1 MFASFVLCII
11 LFCILLYIYFLF
23 LHVICNLRS
32 IRYDGSIQ
40 LRLYCRA
47 LTKRSISQNFQNIF
61 FGIIHISPTISI
73 LCQKILAENCL
84 QCTFLGTSKRSI
96 QFFVSDSTIKT
107 LYLTL
112 GCIIHQIQRT
122 FTTLRYGQWSQIMY
136 DTYQ

>member
-1 MFASFVLCII
+1 MIIFNLHTLC
-11 LFCILLYIYFLF
+11 LTLYYTYQDYLPFTYTVS
-23 LHVICNLRS
+23 HS
-32 IRYDGSIQ
+32 I
-40 LRLYCRA
+40 LYCCA
-47 LTKRSISQNFQNIF
+47 LTKRSISQNFQNTF

-84 QCTFLGTSKRSI
+84 QCTFLGTSKHSI

-122 FTTLRYGQWSQIMY
+122 FTTLRYRQSSQIMY